1 VRRRAS
7 VTIAESGSPRTA
19 HGEGARAP
27 EEETVQTARVRKGA
41 RRTAV
46 REAEAGAQA
55 ASEAAA
61 AKGAARTRE
70 CATLPWL
77 AGRPERE
84 AARAAAK
91 VDPIDLWKQYKAT
104 HDQNVRNRLIERY
117 LPLVRYTAER
127 VFAKL
132 PQNVELDDLTSAGIF
147 GLIDAIDGFDLSRG
161 VKFETYCTTRVRG
174 AILDELRAFDW
185 VPRLV
190 RTKAHKLETALR
202 KLEVDLGR
210 EPTDKEVAA
219 MLGVSIDEFDAL
231 VKEASAVT
239 VVSLSEK
246 WPQQEDDSKTLRKV
260 DFLEDKKQ
268 TKPIEF
274 VHRKDIVEVA
284 TRGLSM
290 KERLIL
296 LLYYF
301 EDLTMR
307 EIGLALDLSESRV
320 CQLHTRIMDRLR
332 EQLMRSRA
340 DLLS

>member
-1 VRRRAS
+1 MERARTRKTALEEAGGAPVAERRR
-7 VTIAESGSPRTA
+7 R
-19 HGEGARAP
+19 EGRAAK
-27 EEETVQTARVRKGA
+27 EAGGA
-41 RRTAV
+41 AV
-46 REAEAGAQA
+46 REPAR
-55 ASEAAA
+55 AAA
-61 AKGAARTRE
+61 AAAAGVEEAT
-70 CATLPWL
+70 CTTLPWL
-77 AGRPERE
+77 APRPQRE

-91 VDPIDLWKQYKAT
+91 VDPVELWREYKAT
-104 HDQNVRNRLIERY
+104 KSREIRNRLIERY

-132 PQNVELDDLTSAGIF
+132 PQNVELDDLTEAGVF
-147 GLIDAIDGFDLSRG
+147 GLIDAIDGFDLTRG

-174 AILDELRAFDW
+174 AILDELRSFDW

-190 RTKAHKLETALR
+190 RTKAHRLDAALR
-202 KLEVDLGR
+202 KLEIDLGR
-210 EPTDKEVAA
+210 EPTDKEVAG
-219 MLGVSIDEFDAL
+219 LLEISLDEFDAL

-274 VHRKDIVEVA
+274 VHRKDIVELA
-284 TRGLSM
+284 TKGLSM

-320 CQLHTRIMDRLR
+320 CQLHTRIMERLR